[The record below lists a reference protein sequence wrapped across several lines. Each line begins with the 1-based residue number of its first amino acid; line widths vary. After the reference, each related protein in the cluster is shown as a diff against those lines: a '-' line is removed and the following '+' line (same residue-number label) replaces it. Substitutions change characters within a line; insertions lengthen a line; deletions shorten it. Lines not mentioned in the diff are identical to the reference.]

1 MFTLGTI
8 QWFDSNIDFVQNT
21 CEKIIALLP
30 QTIEKVQKGMINIIA
45 ISDKEM
51 IALNTQYRKKGYNTD
66 ILTFPYFTN
75 FEECSSEEVA
85 GEILLS
91 ESKIQSQAKEKNTSP
106 EEEIQ
111 IL

>member
-1 MFTLGTI
+1 
-8 QWFDSNIDFVQNT
+8 
-21 CEKIIALLP
+21 
-30 QTIEKVQKGMINIIA
+30 MINIIA

-91 ESKIQSQAKEKNTSP
+91 ESKIQSQAKEKNISP

-111 IL
+111 ILLIHGLVHMMGYDHETEEEYKEMSQIEKALQEKMST